1 MQEIVLGTTVVVAT
15 SVSASPPAGGALG
28 SSATS
33 TSTQIVSLEQ
43 ARARAG
49 FPIRQPSHL
58 PSPGLVLDR
67 VGLLGVPSTGAS
79 PAKGIFQK
87 YREDSARWLVLLQAA
102 ASQDGRGQRVAVPYG
117 LQAGKV
123 GEHTAAFY
131 SHPVPASGTPGG
143 AITITHCLWEQDGFL
158 MELQAPHLSA
168 DELGRIGASVA

>member
-1 MQEIVLGTTVVVAT
+1 MQEIVLGTIIL
-15 SVSASPPAGGALG
+15 VSAPASPGPSAPTTPGSGG
-28 SSATS
+28 TP
-33 TSTQIVSLEQ
+33 TSTQIVTIEQ

-49 FPIRQPSHL
+49 FPIRQPTHL

-79 PAKGIFQK
+79 PARGIFQK

-102 ASQDGRGQRVAVPYG
+102 SQDGRVQRVAVPYG

-131 SHPVPASGTPGG
+131 SHPVPASGAPGG
-143 AITITHCLWEQDGFL
+143 AITVTHCLWEQAGFL

-168 DELGRIGASVA
+168 DELGHIGASVA